1 MFNILFSWLSIP
13 RAIGIWIDSIA
24 FSLIDNIYNLIVEF
38 SKLTF
43 FQENTILN
51 VMKSTY
57 VVISIFALFRIALIL
72 VNAII
77 SPDKLTDS
85 KNGMGPVLRNL
96 LLMFVL
102 LIFTPTIFNKAY
114 SLQKTIVEGNYVQK
128 IFLQTSAENQ
138 NPGKEMKKIVVT
150 ALIHPDERIAT
161 YNSET
166 KQYDIVDTGCTG
178 NCKDAID
185 EYNKMLKNN
194 GDSMFTV
201 FTKYIGVTKKID
213 DETVYVYSYM
223 FIVTLAAGIFIT
235 YTLASFG
242 LDIAVRAVELAVLE
256 ILSPL
261 FIVTIIEPKSA
272 TTGPFHNWLKTVGKT
287 YASLFI
293 KLAILSFMILFISLI
308 NKIDTSN
315 IGVMGKVVALLA
327 VLIFA
332 KKAPKWIGDMIG
344 VEGDSAGLGG
354 LGKKLGS
361 AALIGGALTKAGHTA
376 AGAAR
381 GAIGLSH
388 RNAQDRRAQRKKIR
402 EDNKLTH
409 GKAGRETRKSLDG
422 SYFAQRKAL
431 HNARKAAYKEAGVKG
446 GINKDRLG
454 KWGAAAFTGA
464 LIGGK
469 AGFNASDLKGSF
481 KDSKGA
487 ISDKASYLGF
497 QKPETKLG
505 NFISDIP
512 DKVEGVIGDP
522 NALYERRKGI
532 EDTKKAKFHTGGKYG
547 AGIGEGN
554 VVEGMGDAA
563 KLFDKYS
570 VAKNGEH
577 MLAQYCETNGM
588 SVADFNSIKGSIVAN
603 PDGNF
608 TCKINGKDV
617 NLDKSLFVSGTGG
630 VENLSKMFNTY
641 QTNAL
646 ANSSHTQEQ
655 YMQQSNAYQGMVG
668 AYQNVLTNQ
677 AETSKQAQAIV
688 SALSSSLPDSFKVT
702 LDTSSMNGIKKG
714 YNDIMNNLSG
724 NTQMN
729 EDERNAKLKQLSE
742 LNTLISTYDDSAKQ
756 LQTLKDSMNN
766 TSTNMEQLKSVIDN
780 LAPIVNGIKGS
791 TVTEKEQNLAN
802 YSQKLDKIMSG
813 LKQTDKKE

>member
-1 MFNILFSWLSIP
+1 MLNILFSWLSIP

-24 FSLIDNIYNLIVEF
+24 FSLIDNIYNLIIEF

-43 FQENTILN
+43 FQEDTILN

-77 SPDKLTDS
+77 SPDKLTDN

-96 LLMFVL
+96 LLMFIL
-102 LIFTPTIFNKAY
+102 LIFTPAIFNKAY
-114 SLQKTIVEGNYVQK
+114 SLQKTIVEGNYIQK

-138 NPGKEMKKIVVT
+138 NPGKEMKEIVVT
-150 ALIHPDERIAT
+150 ALIHPDERIAK
-161 YNSET
+161 YNSDT
-166 KQYDIVDTGCTG
+166 KQYDIVDNGCTG

-194 GDSMFTV
+194 GNSMFSV

-223 FIVTLAAGIFIT
+223 FFVTLVAGIFIT

-242 LDIAVRAVELAVLE
+242 LDIAIRAVELAVLE

-272 TTGPFHNWLKTVGKT
+272 QSGPFHNWLKTVGKT
-287 YASLFI
+287 YVSLFI

-315 IGVMGKVVALLA
+315 IGLTGKIVALLA

-344 VEGDSAGLGG
+344 VEEDTAGIGG

-361 AALIGGALTKAGHTA
+361 AALVGGALTKAGHTA
-376 AGAAR
+376 AGAAM
-381 GAIGLSH
+381 GAAGLAH
-388 RNAQDRRAQRKKIR
+388 KNAQDRRAQRKKIR
-402 EDNKLTH
+402 EGNKLTH
-409 GKAGRETRKSLDG
+409 GKAGRETRQGYSG
-422 SYFAQRKAL
+422 GYFSQRKQL
-431 HNARKAAYKEAGVKG
+431 HAARKAAYKEAKVKG

-464 LIGGK
+464 LTGAK
-469 AGFNASDLKGSF
+469 AGLNASDLKGVF

-512 DKVEGVIGDP
+512 DKVEGAFGDP
-522 NALYERRKGI
+522 NALYERRKAI
-532 EDTKKAKFHTGGKYG
+532 EDANKAKIHTGGKYG
-547 AGIGEGN
+547 AGLDAGK
-554 VVEGMGDAA
+554 VVEGMGDAV
-563 KLFDKYS
+563 KLFDEYG
-570 VAKNGEH
+570 ATKNGEH
-577 MLAQYCETNGM
+577 MLAQYCKTNGM
-588 SVADFNSIKGSIVAN
+588 SVDDFNSIKGSIVAN
-603 PDGNF
+603 NDGNF
-608 TCKINGKDV
+608 TCKIDGKEV

-630 VENLSKMFNTY
+630 VENLSKMFTTY

-668 AYQNVLTNQ
+668 AFQNVVTNQ
-677 AETSKQAQAIV
+677 AETSKQAQAIAL
-688 SALSSSLPDSFKVT
+688 ALSSSLPDSFKVT
-702 LDTSSMNGIKKG
+702 LDTSSMSEIKKG
-714 YNDIMNNLSG
+714 YNDIMNNLSE
-724 NTQMN
+724 NTQMSD
-729 EDERNAKLKQLSE
+729 DERKAKLKQLSE
-742 LNTLISTYDDSAKQ
+742 LNTLISNYDDNEKQ
-756 LQTLKDSMNN
+756 LQTLKKSMDN
-766 TSTNMEQLKSVIDN
+766 TADNMTQLKSVIDN
-780 LAPIVNGIKGS
+780 LAPIVAGIKGS

-802 YSQKLDKIMSG
+802 QSQKYDKVLSG
-813 LKQTDKKE
+813 LKQPDKKE

>member
-1 MFNILFSWLSIP
+1 MLNILFSWLSIP

-24 FSLIDNIYNLIVEF
+24 FSLIDNIYNLIIEF

-43 FQENTILN
+43 FQEGTILN

-77 SPDKLTDS
+77 SPDKLTDN

-96 LLMFVL
+96 LLMFIL
-102 LIFTPTIFNKAY
+102 LIFTPAIFNKAY
-114 SLQKTIVEGNYVQK
+114 SLQKTIVEGNYIQK

-138 NPGKEMKKIVVT
+138 NPGKEMKNIVIT
-150 ALIHPDERIAT
+150 ALIHPDERIAK

-166 KQYDIVDTGCTG
+166 KQYDIVDNGCTG

-201 FTKYIGVTKKID
+201 FTKYIGVTKKIN

-287 YASLFI
+287 YVSLFI

-315 IGVMGKVVALLA
+315 VGVMGKVVALLA

-344 VEGDSAGLGG
+344 VEGDTAGIGG

-361 AALIGGALTKAGHTA
+361 AALVGGALTKAGHAA
-376 AGAAR
+376 AGAAM
-381 GAIGLSH
+381 GAAGLAH
-388 RNAQDRRAQRKKIR
+388 KNAQDRRAQRKKIR

-409 GKAGRETRKSLDG
+409 GKAGRKTRQGYSG
-422 SYFAQRKAL
+422 GYFSQRKQL
-431 HNARKAAYKEAGVKG
+431 HAARKAAYKEAAEVKG
-446 GINKDRLG
+446 GINNRLG
-454 KWGAAAFTGA
+454 RWGAAAFTGA
-464 LIGGK
+464 LTGAK
-469 AGFNASDLKGSF
+469 AGLNASDLKGVF

-505 NFISDIP
+505 NFISDVP
-512 DKVEGVIGDP
+512 DKVEGAFGDR
-522 NALYERRKGI
+522 NELYERRKAI
-532 EDTKKAKFHTGGKYG
+532 EDANKARNHTGGKYG
-547 AGIGEGN
+547 AGFGEGK
-554 VVEGMGDAA
+554 VVEGMGDAV
-563 KLFDKYS
+563 KLFNKYG
-570 VAKNGEH
+570 VANDGEH
-577 MLAQYCETNGM
+577 MLAQYCESNGK
-588 SVADFNSIKGSIVAN
+588 SVDDFNNIKGSLVKN
-603 PDGNF
+603 DDGNF
-608 TCKINGKDV
+608 TCKIDGKDV

-630 VENLSKMFNTY
+630 AENLSKMFTTY

-646 ANSSHTQEQ
+646 ANYSSSQEQ
-655 YMQQSNAYQGMVG
+655 LMQKSNAYQASSA
-668 AYQNVLTNQ
+668 AYHNLEDRNS
-677 AETSKQAQAIV
+677 EILKEAQLLA
-688 SALSSSLPDSFKVT
+688 SNFGLSGKLK
-702 LDTSSMNGIKKG
+702 LDPSSMEGIENAINKIPSNISNKTINEFKKLIG
-714 YNDIMNNLSG
+714 EYNENKN
-724 NTQMN
+724 Q
-729 EDERNAKLKQLSE
+729 SE
-742 LNTLISTYDDSAKQ
+742 
-756 LQTLKDSMNN
+756 TLKIGMEASANEIKDLRDAI
-766 TSTNMEQLKSVIDN
+766 TNIT
-780 LAPIVNGIKGS
+780 PIVEGIKGS
-791 TVTEKEQNLAN
+791 TVAEKEQELSNL
-802 YSQKLDKIMSG
+802 SQKYDKVISG